1 MPFITEES
9 TDDFTIKAM
18 SHCLGLLSF
27 SSESFIRQTSSLTP
41 FRGVKGSESYWFS
54 NKPVSVSKYRPSMA
68 RRLVVYFLFIVCD
81 ATARAVT
88 FVVGSS
94 VVSPRSHRA
103 E

>member
-1 MPFITEES
+1 MPFVTEES

-27 SSESFIRQTSSLTP
+27 SSESIRQTSSPTP

-68 RRLVVYFLFIVCD
+68 RRLVVNFLFIVCD

-94 VVSPRSHRA
+94 VVSPWSHRA